1 MTLSAGRDIVARI
14 KASGDFRV
22 SIECLGALTRSGTLS
37 SDRAQTHLQGAT
49 AEEVARLMLEPEV
62 LVGAAGVG
70 AEDQLVGGDAQ
81 RER

>member
-1 MTLSAGRDIVARI
+1 
-14 KASGDFRV
+14 
-22 SIECLGALTRSGTLS
+22 
-37 SDRAQTHLQGAT
+37 
-49 AEEVARLMLEPEV
+49 MLEPEV